1 MLVTAL
7 LVLPAHLLHACF
19 ASEEGFTADNMP
31 DPEEVAA
38 ERADEG
44 RLGTVTV
51 GFGHDVVLS
60 VADQVVDAVKTGKL
74 EHIFVI
80 GG

>member
-1 MLVTAL
+1 LLCVVVTGC
-7 LVLPAHLLHACF
+7 VF
-19 ASEEGFTADNMP
+19 AEEGFTADNMP
-31 DPEEVAA
+31 DPEEVKE
-38 ERADEG
+38 ERAEEG

-60 VADQVVDAVKTGKL
+60 VAGQVVDAVKTGKL

>member
-1 MLVTAL
+1 MLYARYYFC
-7 LVLPAHLLHACF
+7 LVA
-19 ASEEGFTADNMP
+19 EEGFTADNMP
-31 DPEEVAA
+31 DPEEVAE
-38 ERADEG
+38 ERAEEG

-60 VADQVVDAVKTGKL
+60 VAGQVVDAVKSGKL

>member
-1 MLVTAL
+1 
-7 LVLPAHLLHACF
+7 
-19 ASEEGFTADNMP
+19 MP
-31 DPEEVAA
+31 DAEELAA
-38 ERADEG
+38 ERAEEG
-44 RLGTVTV
+44 KLGVVTV

-60 VADQVVDAVKTGKL
+60 VADQVVDAIKGGKL